1 MTPTEAALAQRLAR
15 MRWVATGLLAAMAI
29 LYAVTRILLPDFPWL
44 GAINA
49 FTEAGTIG
57 ALADWFAVTA
67 LFRHPFGL
75 PIPHTAIVPSRKNE
89 IGRALA
95 QFIRDHFLV
104 RDAVER
110 RLERVDLAERLGG
123 WLVRRNNAERASR
136 DLGRAL
142 SWLIDAA
149 DSAQLRAMLESS
161 VRTSLDSLPV
171 RGALSVVVEV
181 LSTGAHAET
190 FVDHL
195 VAIAQ
200 QQLAENKEVIR
211 TRIRDRSPWWL
222 PRFVDEKIYDQL
234 VDELERILIDI
245 GSNPE
250 HPARA
255 EFSRRLA
262 ELAELIAD
270 DSRLADKT
278 RRLKTEFLE
287 HPAVRAYFG
296 ELWARLREHVQEAL
310 EEPTSA
316 LRTGLDRELR
326 DIAERVQ
333 EDADVR
339 AGLDRWLKDLIVYS
353 VENYRQPLSDTVSET
368 IEQWDP
374 SATSARIE
382 LYIGRDL
389 QFIRISGTLVGGA
402 AGVGIYLIAE
412 VLPRAL
418 T

>member
-1 MTPTEAALAQRLAR
+1 MSPNEAALAQRLAR
-15 MRWVATGLLAAMAI
+15 MRWLATGLLATMAL
-29 LYAVTRILLPDFPWL
+29 LYAATRILLPDYPWL

-49 FTEAGTIG
+49 FAEAGTIG

-123 WLVRRNNAERASR
+123 WLIRRDNAERVSR
-136 DLGRAL
+136 DLGRTL
-142 SWLIDAA
+142 SWLIDAV
-149 DSAQLRAMLESS
+149 DSAQLRAVLESS
-161 VRTSLDSLPV
+161 VRASLDSLPV

-200 QQLAENKEVIR
+200 QQLADNKALIR
-211 TRIRDRSPWWL
+211 ERIRDRSPWWL

-245 GSNPE
+245 GSNPA
-250 HPARA
+250 HLARA

-296 ELWARLREHVQEAL
+296 ELWLRLREQVRDAL
-310 EEPTSA
+310 EEPTST

-326 DIAERVQ
+326 NIAARVQ

-339 AGLDRWLKDLIVYS
+339 AGLDRWLKDLIVYL

-368 IEQWDP
+368 IEQWDAT
-374 SATSARIE
+374 ATSARIE

-402 AGVGIYLIAE
+402 AGVAIYLISD
-412 VLPRAL
+412 VLARVLA
-418 T
+418 